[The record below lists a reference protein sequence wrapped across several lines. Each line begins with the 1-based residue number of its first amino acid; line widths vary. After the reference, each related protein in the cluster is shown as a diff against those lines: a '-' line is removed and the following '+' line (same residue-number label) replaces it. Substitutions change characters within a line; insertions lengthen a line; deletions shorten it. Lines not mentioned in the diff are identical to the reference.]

1 MKTDRILVVTDEY
14 RARAVVGLNMSSD
27 ATGKIFFNAAS
38 GLMIRPSESL
48 FFLMYAQIA
57 LVTSVRGMVFLP
69 QMATS
74 DSDKLFGAKMPLPAF
89 FIARARLE
97 PAAFAAAL
105 ARFFTGFPVAF
116 EIFGPVAFVVFVAFV
131 IVGFVVVVMSAGE
144 CCLVQSSSQDQRV
157 AQPHCRLSAITC
169 MGSLTRTTQVLHRP
183 GPEEL
188 HGSC

>member
-1 MKTDRILVVTDEY
+1 
-14 RARAVVGLNMSSD
+14 MSSD

-38 GLMIRPSESL
+38 GLMTRPSESL
-48 FFLMYAQIA
+48 FFLMYPQIA

-69 QMATS
+69 QMDAS

-105 ARFFTGFPVAF
+105 ARFFTGFPVCF

-144 CCLVQSSSQDQRV
+144 CCLVQSSSQDQRI
-157 AQPHCRLSAITC
+157 AQPHCQLSATE
-169 MGSLTRTTQVLHRP
+169 VLRGP